1 MTTAEKIAEQLN
13 AVAPDWNWDCT
24 EKPCDS
30 KVLIAPTRIRIA
42 ASNKVSGAK
51 TIPIEV
57 SCLPSTN
64 LTETAAFVCQI
75 LMIATPG
82 GSQAKPLLVET

>member
-1 MTTAEKIAEQLN
+1 MTIAEKIAEELN
-13 AVAPDWNWDCT
+13 WVAPDWNWDCT

-30 KVLIAPTRIRIA
+30 RVLIAPIRVKIS
-42 ASNKVSGAK
+42 ASHKETSAK

-57 SCLPSTN
+57 SCLTSTN
-64 LTETAAFVCQI
+64 LSETAVFVCQI

-82 GSQAKPLLVET
+82 GSRAKALLVE